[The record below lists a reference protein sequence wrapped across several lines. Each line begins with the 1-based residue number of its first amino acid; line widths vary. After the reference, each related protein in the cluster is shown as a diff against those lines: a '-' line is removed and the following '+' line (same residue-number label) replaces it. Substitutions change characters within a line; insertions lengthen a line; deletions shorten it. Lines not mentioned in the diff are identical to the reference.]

1 MNELINGFISFE
13 LLFIGTI
20 LLFFLNY
27 FFVNLH
33 KRGRMATLL
42 IETSDIK
49 ELKLIKDL
57 LNQMR
62 IKSREIKL
70 EEDEDLVLGQ
80 MMIKEKTDKLVSK
93 KSIIEKLKSK

>member
-1 MNELINGFISFE
+1 M
-13 LLFIGTI
+13 
-20 LLFFLNY
+20 
-27 FFVNLH
+27 H
-33 KRGRMATLL
+33 KTGRMATLL

-57 LNQMR
+57 LKQMR

-93 KSIIEKLKSK
+93 KSIVEKLKSK

>member
-1 MNELINGFISFE
+1 
-13 LLFIGTI
+13 
-20 LLFFLNY
+20 
-27 FFVNLH
+27 
-33 KRGRMATLL
+33 MATLL

-57 LNQMR
+57 LKQMR

-93 KSIIEKLKSK
+93 KSIVEKLKSK

>member
-1 MNELINGFISFE
+1 
-13 LLFIGTI
+13 
-20 LLFFLNY
+20 
-27 FFVNLH
+27 LH
-33 KRGRMATLL
+33 KTGRMATLL

-57 LNQMR
+57 LKQMR

-93 KSIIEKLKSK
+93 KSIVEKLKSK